1 VAGDLQKTEKPTAER
16 RRKAREQGTFARAR
30 DAGGVVAGLAAV
42 GTLAALSSSIFDEVR
57 MFALRCFR
65 SPIEVVHGDGRPPV
79 EHAFMV
85 LGLVVL
91 PTAGAAALGAVAT
104 GFVEAGF
111 QPRFDLVLPNFGRLD
126 PMAKLK
132 TMLAPGQV
140 LFELLLALARV
151 TVVGYVVYA
160 TVSDDFGALTRLS
173 SASLTAAAGES
184 FAIVGRIAVRA
195 SFALAAL
202 AAADYVM
209 SRRRIEQQLMMSRQE
224 IKDEHK
230 QLEGDP
236 RVKAR
241 LRARARERL
250 KRALVKQVK
259 KSDVVVTN
267 PTHVSVALRYRPR
280 EGAPIVTAKG
290 YDDIAMHIREIAK
303 EHGINIIR
311 SPALARALASRVRV
325 GRTIPVDLYAAVAE
339 VLAFV
344 YRLRGRRWN

>member
-1 VAGDLQKTEKPTAER
+1 MAGDLQKTEKPTPER

-30 DAGGVVAGLAAV
+30 DAGGIVAGLAALAA
-42 GTLAALSSSIFDEVR
+42 LAALSDSMLEAVR
-57 MFALRCFR
+57 VFALRCFR
-65 SPIEVVHGDGRPPV
+65 SPLEVVHGNGRAPV
-79 EHAFMV
+79 EHAIMV
-85 LGLVVL
+85 LGAVVL
-91 PTAGAAALGAVAT
+91 PPALAAALGATAT

-111 QPRFDLVLPNFGRLD
+111 QPRFDLVMPNWGRLD
-126 PMAKLK
+126 PSSKLK
-132 TMLAPGQV
+132 NMFAPGHAF
-140 LFELLLALARV
+140 FELLLALARV
-151 TVVGYVVYA
+151 GVVGYVVFA
-160 TVSDDFGALTRLS
+160 TVSNDFGALSRLA
-173 SASLTAAAGES
+173 SASLPAAGNE
-184 FAIVGRIAVRA
+184 ALTIVGRIALRA
-195 SFALAAL
+195 SLALAAL
-202 AAADYVM
+202 AGADYVM

-236 RVKAR
+236 KVKAR
-241 LRARARERL
+241 LKARARERL

-280 EGAPIVTAKG
+280 EGAPVVTAKG
-290 YDDIAMHIREIAK
+290 YDEIAMHIRTLAK
-303 EHGINIIR
+303 EHGVKIIR

-344 YRLRGRRWN
+344 YRLRGRKWA

>member
-1 VAGDLQKTEKPTAER
+1 MPDDQQKTEKPTPER

-30 DAGGVVAGLAAV
+30 DAGGIVAGLAALAA
-42 GTLAALSSSIFDEVR
+42 LAALSDSMLDAVR
-57 MFALRCFR
+57 GFALRCFN
-65 SPIEVVHGDGRPPV
+65 SPLEIVHGNGRAPV

-85 LGLVVL
+85 LGAVVL
-91 PTAGAAALGAVAT
+91 PPAAAAALGAIAT
-104 GFVEAGF
+104 GVVEAGF
-111 QPRFDLVLPNFGRLD
+111 QPRFDLVLPDWKRLD
-126 PMAKLK
+126 PRSKLK
-132 TMLAPGQV
+132 NMVAPGHS

-151 TVVGYVVYA
+151 GVVGYVVYA
-160 TVSDDFGALTRLS
+160 TVSSQFGSLSRLA
-173 SASLTAAAGES
+173 SASLPAAGRES
-184 FAIVGRIAVRA
+184 LSVVGQIALRA
-195 SFALAAL
+195 SLALAGL
-202 AAADYVM
+202 ATADYLM
-209 SRRRIEQQLMMSRQE
+209 SRYRIEQQLMMSRQE

-280 EGAPIVTAKG
+280 EGAPVVTAKG
-290 YDDIAMHIREIAK
+290 YDDVAMHIRTLAK

-325 GRTIPVDLYAAVAE
+325 GRTIPADLYAAVAE

-344 YRLRGRRWN
+344 YKLRGRRWA

>member
-1 VAGDLQKTEKPTAER
+1 VAGDLQKTEKPTPER

-30 DAGGVVAGLAAV
+30 DAGGIVAGLAALAA
-42 GTLAALSSSIFDEVR
+42 LAALSDSMLDAIR
-57 MFALRCFR
+57 AFALRCFR
-65 SPIEVVHGDGRPPV
+65 SPLEVVHGNGRSPV
-79 EHAFMV
+79 EHAIMV
-85 LGLVVL
+85 LGAVVL
-91 PTAGAAALGAVAT
+91 PPASAAALGAIAT
-104 GFVEAGF
+104 GLVEAGF
-111 QPRFDLVLPNFGRLD
+111 QPRFDLVMPNWGRLD
-126 PMAKLK
+126 PRGKLK
-132 TMLAPGQV
+132 NMFAPGHAF
-140 LFELLLALARV
+140 FELLLALARV
-151 TVVGYVVYA
+151 GVVGYVVFA
-160 TVSDDFGALTRLS
+160 TVSADFGALSRLA
-173 SASLTAAAGES
+173 SASLPAAGHE
-184 FAIVGRIAVRA
+184 ALTIVGRIALRA
-195 SFALAAL
+195 SLALAAL

-209 SRRRIEQQLMMSRQE
+209 SRHRVEQQLMMSRQE

-241 LRARARERL
+241 LKARARERL

-280 EGAPIVTAKG
+280 EGAPVVTAKG
-290 YDDIAMHIREIAK
+290 YDEIAMHIRTLAK
-303 EHGINIIR
+303 EQGINIIR

-344 YRLRGRRWN
+344 YRLRGRRWA